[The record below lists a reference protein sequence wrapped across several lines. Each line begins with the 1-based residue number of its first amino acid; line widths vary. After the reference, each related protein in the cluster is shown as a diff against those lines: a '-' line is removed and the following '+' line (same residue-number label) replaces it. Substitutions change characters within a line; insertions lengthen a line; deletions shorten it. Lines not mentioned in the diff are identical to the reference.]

1 MKIRSRTGTWLTGL
15 LLSAI
20 SFQARAEATH
30 PVVLELFTS
39 QGCSSCPPADKLL
52 GGLADQPGLLALS
65 YHITY
70 WNNLGWADPLSFDA
84 ATARQNGYAGAMG
97 ASQVYTPQLV
107 VQGTKD
113 VMGADEGA
121 VTRAATDS
129 ASEGLWIPVSVTVE
143 NGKLRILGAA
153 KAPIDAELL
162 LVGYLRHSKNKVER
176 GENAGTVAEHRNSV
190 VSIQSLGKW
199 NGSAIDRAEDLPQG
213 DGYAVLVQ
221 SGQYGPIIGGGWSA
235 AR

>member
-1 MKIRSRTGTWLTGL
+1 MKTRSRTATWIATLA
-15 LLSAI
+15 LSAL
-20 SFQARAEATH
+20 SFGARADTGSH

-39 QGCSSCPPADKLL
+39 QGCSSCPPADKILA
-52 GGLADQPGLLALS
+52 GLADQQGVLALS

-84 ATARQNGYAGAMG
+84 TTARQNAYAEAMG
-97 ASQVYTPQLV
+97 SSQVYTPQLV

-113 VMGADEGA
+113 VMGADGSA
-121 VTRAATDS
+121 VSSAVKNSAT
-129 ASEGLWIPVSVTVE
+129 EGLWIPVNVAVE
-143 NGKLRILGAA
+143 NNKLRIIGASQA
-153 KAPIDAELL
+153 HIDADLIL
-162 LVGYLRHSKNKVER
+162 IGYLGHSRNKVER

-199 NGSAIDRAEDLPQG
+199 DGAAMDKTADIPQG

-221 SGQYGPIIGGGWSA
+221 AAHYGPIIGGGWMA
-235 AR
+235 K

>member
-1 MKIRSRTGTWLTGL
+1 MKTRSRTGTWLTGL
-15 LLSAI
+15 LLSVI

-39 QGCSSCPPADKLL
+39 QGCSSCPPADRILA
-52 GGLADQPGLLALS
+52 GLADNPGVLALS

-84 ATARQNGYAGAMG
+84 TTARQNGYAGAMG

-107 VQGTKD
+107 VQGKKD
-113 VMGADEGA
+113 VMGADENA
-121 VTRAATDS
+121 VTRAVTDS
-129 ASEGLWIPVSVTVE
+129 AGDGLWIPVSVTVE
-143 NGKLRILGAA
+143 SGKLRILGAA
-153 KAPIDAELL
+153 KATIDSDLL

-199 NGSAIDRAEDLPQG
+199 NGAAMDRTEDLPQG

-221 SGQYGPIIGGGWSA
+221 AGAYGPIIGGGWSTG
-235 AR
+235 R